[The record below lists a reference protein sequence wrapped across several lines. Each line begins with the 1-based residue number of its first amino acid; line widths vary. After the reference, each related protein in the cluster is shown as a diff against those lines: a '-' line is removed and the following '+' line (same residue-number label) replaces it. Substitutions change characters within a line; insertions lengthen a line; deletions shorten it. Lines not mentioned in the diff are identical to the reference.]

1 MLCSAFLNNFFLC
14 NSKAQKALPSHL
26 TGCGTAGRDFD
37 DHKEPGL
44 LAGPTKGLIV
54 TFVGLLF
61 AETDRLAP
69 VQRLYLQVRGKI

>member
-1 MLCSAFLNNFFLC
+1 MLCLLKSFFLYTP
-14 NSKAQKALPSHL
+14 KAQKALPSHL

-54 TFVGLLF
+54 TFAGLLF
-61 AETDRLAP
+61 AETDSLTP
-69 VQRLYLQVRGKI
+69 IQKLYLQVCGKI